1 MNAKV
6 ILLNH
11 FSARYPKLPSE
22 AKGGINTETTVV
34 HAFDH
39 ANLTIGNMW
48 KLEYYLNAVVKSL
61 KDTEDEEDEM
71 EDDMVLINAAMEG

>member
-1 MNAKV
+1 MNAEN

-11 FSARYPKLPSE
+11 FSARYPKLPSF
-22 AKGGINTETTVV
+22 GDTDETRVIV

-48 KLEYYLNAVVKSL
+48 KLKHYLPAVIKSM
-61 KDTEDEEDEM
+61 KDTEDEDDQKLDELVANSGYG
-71 EDDMVLINAAMEG
+71 DVAI